1 VYLVTNNTQSVV
13 NIDMLPQ
20 IQEQSA
26 KITVE
31 RILSHLSKTVEA
43 MARIQRNLNRR
54 MVVENLLLNAVEEC

>member
-1 VYLVTNNTQSVV
+1 VTNNTQSVV

-31 RILSHLSKTVEA
+31 RVLSHISRTVEA

-54 MVVENLLLNAVEEC
+54 MVVENLLLNAVEER